1 MKIESMGGGK
11 MKLML
16 RTFCMTWLFV
26 LFFMQI
32 AGASVSL
39 DIRNGDLRE
48 VLFSLADLSG
58 KNIVLDDSVQG
69 KISLKLD
76 SVEVEDALNLISRLK
91 DLSCEEHMGSFVIA
105 DKRRM
110 EKNFSE
116 MHSFPV
122 HFADSEALEK
132 TLDLM
137 LNDAGISE
145 KKTNNKSG
153 TKVNG
158 TKDLADKDEGL
169 LPETPRNGKR
179 FYFDQ
184 SASRLFF
191 YGTEAETILVDKVIK
206 AMDVPVKQVSLEA
219 RVVAIQKDAA
229 KKLGVEWQWSKLPQ
243 YPEYSTTYESVKHS
257 VENADGSHTTVT
269 EDVPKTTVQRS
280 WQNSGTVPGI
290 LQFGRGPEGH
300 PFEFYYAA
308 ELSALVNEGRATVLA
323 RPNIMTI
330 QGREAVINIGGEVPV
345 PKTST
350 TNATTTTSIEYR
362 EAGIILRYTP
372 RVNDDGYITAT
383 VHTEVSSPLYVEE
396 LKAYRFQ
403 KRSADTTVRLKDG
416 ETMVIGG
423 LIGSEEAKSLSKVPF
438 LGDLPVLGRFFRS
451 ERNSKTESEIMIFL
465 TAKVVP

>member
-1 MKIESMGGGK
+1 
-11 MKLML
+11 ML
-16 RTFCMTWLFV
+16 QIFCMTGLFV
-26 LFFMQI
+26 IFSLQ
-32 AGASVSL
+32 AASASVSL

-48 VLFSLADLSG
+48 VLFSLADLGG

-69 KISLKLD
+69 KISVKLD
-76 SVEVEDALNLISRLK
+76 DVEVEEALSLISRIK
-91 DLSCEEHMGSFVIA
+91 DLSCEEHMGSFIIA
-105 DKRRM
+105 NKQRM
-110 EKNFSE
+110 KKNFSE
-116 MHSFPV
+116 MHSFPI
-122 HFADSEALEK
+122 HFADSGTLEK

-137 LNDAGISE
+137 IDEAGINE
-145 KKTNNKSG
+145 KKTNNKSD

-169 LPETPRNGKR
+169 LLEKLINGKR

-184 SASRLFF
+184 AASRLFF
-191 YGTEAETILVDKVIK
+191 YGTEAETALVDKVIK
-206 AMDVPVKQVSLEA
+206 AMDVPEKQVSLEA
-219 RVVAIQKDAA
+219 RVVAIQKEAA
-229 KKLGVEWQWSKLPQ
+229 KKIGVEWQWSKLPQ

-269 EDVPKTTVQRS
+269 EDVPKTTVQRN
-280 WQNSGTVPGI
+280 WQNAGAVPGV
-290 LQFGRGPEGH
+290 LQFGHGPEGH
-300 PFEFYYAA
+300 PFEFYYPA

-438 LGDLPVLGRFFRS
+438 LGDLPILGQFFRS

-465 TAKVVP
+465 TARVVP

>member
-1 MKIESMGGGK
+1 MKM
-11 MKLML
+11 ML
-16 RTFCMTWLFV
+16 RIFCMAGLFMI
-26 LFFMQI
+26 FFLQI
-32 AGASVSL
+32 AWASVSL

-48 VLFSLADLSG
+48 VLFSLADLGG

-69 KISLKLD
+69 KISVKLD
-76 SVEVEDALNLISRLK
+76 DVEVEEALNLISRIK
-91 DLSCEEHMGSFVIA
+91 DLTCEERMGAFIVA
-105 DKRRM
+105 NKQRM
-110 EKNFSE
+110 DKNFSE
-116 MHSFPV
+116 MHSFPI

-137 LNDAGISE
+137 FDEAGISE
-145 KKTNNKSG
+145 KKTNNKSD

-158 TKDLADKDEGL
+158 TKDLVGKDEGL
-169 LPETPRNGKR
+169 LPETPKKGKR
-179 FYFDQ
+179 FYFNQ
-184 SASRLFF
+184 AASQLFF
-191 YGTEAETILVDKVIK
+191 YGTEAETALVDKVIK
-206 AMDVPVKQVSLEA
+206 AMDVPEKQVSLEA
-219 RVVAIQKDAA
+219 RVVAIQKEAA
-229 KKLGVEWQWSKLPQ
+229 KKFGVEWQWSKLPQ

-269 EDVPKTTVQRS
+269 EDIPKTTVQRN
-280 WQNSGTVPGI
+280 WQNAGAVPGV
-290 LQFGRGPEGH
+290 LQFGHGPEGH

-438 LGDLPVLGRFFRS
+438 LGDLPILGQFFRS

-465 TAKVVP
+465 TARVVP

>member
-1 MKIESMGGGK
+1 MI
-11 MKLML
+11 
-16 RTFCMTWLFV
+16 
-26 LFFMQI
+26 FFLQI
-32 AGASVSL
+32 AWASVSL

-48 VLFSLADLSG
+48 VLFSLADLGG

-69 KISLKLD
+69 KISVKLD
-76 SVEVEDALNLISRLK
+76 DVEVEEALNLISRIK
-91 DLSCEEHMGSFVIA
+91 DLTCEERMGAFIVA
-105 DKRRM
+105 NKQRM
-110 EKNFSE
+110 DKNFSE
-116 MHSFPV
+116 MHSFPI

-137 LNDAGISE
+137 FDEAGISE
-145 KKTNNKSG
+145 KKTNNKSD

-158 TKDLADKDEGL
+158 TKDLVGEDEGL
-169 LPETPRNGKR
+169 LPETPKKGKR
-179 FYFDQ
+179 FYFNQ
-184 SASRLFF
+184 AASQLFF
-191 YGTEAETILVDKVIK
+191 YGTEAETALVDKVIK
-206 AMDVPVKQVSLEA
+206 AMDVPEKQVSLEA
-219 RVVAIQKDAA
+219 RVVAIQKEAA
-229 KKLGVEWQWSKLPQ
+229 KKFGVEWQWSKLPQ

-269 EDVPKTTVQRS
+269 EDIPKTTVQRN
-280 WQNSGTVPGI
+280 WQNAGAVPGV
-290 LQFGRGPEGH
+290 LQFGHGPEGH

-438 LGDLPVLGRFFRS
+438 LGDLPILGQFFRS

-465 TAKVVP
+465 TARVVP

>member
-1 MKIESMGGGK
+1 MGGGK
-11 MKLML
+11 MKMML
-16 RTFCMTWLFV
+16 RIFCMAGLFMV
-26 LFFMQI
+26 FFLQI
-32 AGASVSL
+32 AWASVSL

-48 VLFSLADLSG
+48 VLFSLADLGG

-69 KISLKLD
+69 KISVKLD
-76 SVEVEDALNLISRLK
+76 DVEVEEALNLISRIK
-91 DLSCEEHMGSFVIA
+91 DLTCEERMGAFIVA
-105 DKRRM
+105 NKQRM
-110 EKNFSE
+110 DKNFSE
-116 MHSFPV
+116 MHSFPI

-137 LNDAGISE
+137 FDEAGISE
-145 KKTNNKSG
+145 KKTNNKSD

-158 TKDLADKDEGL
+158 TKDLVGKDEGL
-169 LPETPRNGKR
+169 LPETPKKGKR
-179 FYFDQ
+179 FYFNQ
-184 SASRLFF
+184 AASQLFF
-191 YGTEAETILVDKVIK
+191 YGTEAETALVDKVIK
-206 AMDVPVKQVSLEA
+206 AMDVPEKQVSLEA
-219 RVVAIQKDAA
+219 RVVAIQKEAA
-229 KKLGVEWQWSKLPQ
+229 KKFGVEWQWSKLPQ

-269 EDVPKTTVQRS
+269 EDIPKTTVQRS
-280 WQNSGTVPGI
+280 WQNAGTVPGV
-290 LQFGRGPEGH
+290 LQFGHGPEGH

-438 LGDLPVLGRFFRS
+438 LGDLPILGQFFRS

-465 TAKVVP
+465 TARVVP

>member
-1 MKIESMGGGK
+1 MKM
-11 MKLML
+11 ML
-16 RTFCMTWLFV
+16 RIFCM
-26 LFFMQI
+26 
-32 AGASVSL
+32 AGLVMIFLLQTAWASVSM

-48 VLFSLADLSG
+48 VLFSLADLGG
-58 KNIVLDDSVQG
+58 KNIVMDDSVQG
-69 KISLKLD
+69 KISVKLD
-76 SVEVEDALNLISRLK
+76 DVEVEEALNLISRIKGLT
-91 DLSCEEHMGSFVIA
+91 CEERRGAFIVA
-105 DKRRM
+105 NKQRM

-116 MHSFPV
+116 MHSFPI
-122 HFADSEALEK
+122 HFADSATLEK

-137 LNDAGISE
+137 FDEAGISE
-145 KKTNNKSG
+145 KKTNNKSD

-158 TKDLADKDEGL
+158 TKDLVGKDEGL
-169 LPETPRNGKR
+169 LPETPKKGKR
-179 FYFDQ
+179 FYFNQ
-184 SASRLFF
+184 AASQLFF
-191 YGTEAETILVDKVIK
+191 YGTEAETALVDKVIK
-206 AMDVPVKQVSLEA
+206 AMDVPEKQVSLEA
-219 RVVAIQKDAA
+219 RVVAIQKEAA
-229 KKLGVEWQWSKLPQ
+229 KKIGVEWQWSKLPQ

-257 VENADGSHTTVT
+257 MENADGSHTTVT
-269 EDVPKTTVQRS
+269 EDIPKTTVQRS
-280 WQNSGTVPGI
+280 WQNAGTVPGV
-290 LQFGRGPEGH
+290 LQFGHGPEGH

-308 ELSALVNEGRATVLA
+308 ELSALVNEGRATILA

-438 LGDLPVLGRFFRS
+438 LGDLPILGQFFRS

-465 TAKVVP
+465 TARVVP

>member
-1 MKIESMGGGK
+1 MGGGK
-11 MKLML
+11 MKMML
-16 RTFCMTWLFV
+16 RIFCMAGLFMV
-26 LFFMQI
+26 FFLQI
-32 AGASVSL
+32 AWASVSL

-48 VLFSLADLSG
+48 VLFSLADLGG

-69 KISLKLD
+69 KISVKLD
-76 SVEVEDALNLISRLK
+76 DVEVEEALNLISRIK
-91 DLSCEEHMGSFVIA
+91 DLTCEERMGAFIVA
-105 DKRRM
+105 NKQRM
-110 EKNFSE
+110 DKNFSE
-116 MHSFPV
+116 MHSFPI

-137 LNDAGISE
+137 FDEAGISE
-145 KKTNNKSG
+145 KKTNNKSD

-158 TKDLADKDEGL
+158 TKDLVGKDEGL
-169 LPETPRNGKR
+169 LPETPKKGKR
-179 FYFDQ
+179 FYFNQ
-184 SASRLFF
+184 AASQLFF
-191 YGTEAETILVDKVIK
+191 YGTEAETALVDKVIK
-206 AMDVPVKQVSLEA
+206 AMDVPEKQVSLEA
-219 RVVAIQKDAA
+219 RVVAIQKEAA
-229 KKLGVEWQWSKLPQ
+229 KKFGVEWQWSKLPQ

-269 EDVPKTTVQRS
+269 EDIPKTTVQRS
-280 WQNSGTVPGI
+280 WQNAGTVPGV
-290 LQFGRGPEGH
+290 LQFGHGPEGH

-383 VHTEVSSPLYVEE
+383 VHTGVSSPLYVEE

-438 LGDLPVLGRFFRS
+438 LGDLPILGQFFRS

-465 TAKVVP
+465 TARVVP